1 MQAQIQDFLT
11 YLASEK
17 GFSPHTLE
25 AYGRDIQTF
34 RLFLESLS
42 LQDWKEVEQSHLINF
57 LTQKQTAGYAD
68 ASRSRALVALK
79 VFFRFLKREGERAS
93 NPALLLE
100 SPKIWQLIPD
110 VLSLEEMERLFCQ
123 PSADTSEGARDRA
136 ILEVLYASGLRVS
149 ELCQLKICDV
159 DDHYV
164 RVKGK
169 GGKERLVPIGRKAIQ
184 AVDRYLCFR
193 EGKEGDRD
201 EPLFISQRG
210 KQMDRTTV
218 WRLVKQYAF
227 QAGIGKRIY
236 PHTFRHSFATHLLDH
251 GADLR
256 VIQEL
261 LGHASITSTERYT
274 HVSAS
279 HLKEAF
285 NCYHPRQEG
294 NDLVVELKE
303 RHSEKEAGRSQRKK
317 NFSS

>member
-1 MQAQIQDFLT
+1 MQAQIQDFIT

-17 GFSPHTLE
+17 GCSPHTLE
-25 AYGRDIQTF
+25 AYERDIQAF
-34 RLFLESLS
+34 RLFLEPFSLS
-42 LQDWKEVEQSHLINF
+42 DWKEIEQQHIVDFLIN
-57 LTQKQTAGYAD
+57 KQAAGYAD
-68 ASRSRALVALK
+68 SSRSRALIALK

-93 NPALLLE
+93 NPAVLLQ

-110 VLSLEEMERLFCQ
+110 VLSLEEMEQLLQQ
-123 PSADTSEGARDRA
+123 PKADTYQGARDRA

-149 ELCQLKICDV
+149 ELCQLKIRDV

-169 GGKERLVPIGRKAIQ
+169 GGKERLVPIGQQAIK
-184 AVDRYLCFR
+184 AVDCYLSFR
-193 EGKEGDRD
+193 EGKEGDRE
-201 EPLFISQRG
+201 EPLFISLKE
-210 KQMDRTTV
+210 KQLDRMTV
-218 WRLVKQYAF
+218 WRLVKKYALE
-227 QAGIGKRIY
+227 AGIKKRIY

-274 HVSAS
+274 HVSHS

-285 NCYHPRQEG
+285 HRYHPQ
-294 NDLVVELKE
+294 
-303 RHSEKEAGRSQRKK
+303 A
-317 NFSS
+317 